1 MLLFR
6 GQIRFAANFCPLLE
20 QDIIKMRQSIE
31 QRKQTYKEGRK
42 RFMRGGNFSTSKE
55 ESQWAVRHFGE
66 ERERMRTE
74 EKKIK
79 LLEDRLE
86 HLLQRFR
93 RHCRR

>member
-1 MLLFR
+1 
-6 GQIRFAANFCPLLE
+6 
-20 QDIIKMRQSIE
+20 MRQSIE